1 MYNPDEECK
10 EISKRY
16 MNGKKFELEEI
27 TLTPENCKRYITFVT
42 DNELQQIVDQNRTNL
57 RGLIPS
63 MLLINDFAYQ
73 WNNNQKLFDK
83 MFHDNPPKPGD
94 DLEKWMKDNADGPA
108 PVIINIIMSIS
119 RNIIHMKG

>member
-1 MYNPDEECK
+1 MGVL
-10 EISKRY
+10 SKAKY
-16 MNGKKFELEEI
+16 KTLYHGDIKKIELEEI
-27 TLTPENCKRYITFVT
+27 TLTPENFKRYITFVT

-94 DLEKWMKDNADGPA
+94 DLEKWMKDNQVNFKKYYPHERMKDYIKDK
-108 PVIINIIMSIS
+108 VMS
-119 RNIIHMKG
+119 K